1 MYDKRSLTRLSMPVM
16 RRHLACAA
24 DMLNVQRE
32 TEWLE
37 RVNASTE
44 VQHKLVQKA
53 KAYAKFRPL
62 PKAHTP
68 ETIERAPEPMPV
80 ERGSKWSTQRAGQGG
95 SGKALPLGN
104 RSKGWVSSYVNG
116 SKVR

>member
-1 MYDKRSLTRLSMPVM
+1 MDNDKRSLTRLSMPIM

-32 TEWLE
+32 AEWLE

-44 VQHKLVQKA
+44 VQHKLTQKA

-62 PKAHTP
+62 PKV
-68 ETIERAPEPMPV
+68 RAPEVVERVAEPMPV
-80 ERGSKWSTQRAGQGG
+80 ERASKWTTV
-95 SGKALPLGN
+95 GKPKPHGARP
-104 RSKGWVSSYVNG
+104 KGWVSSYVNG